1 MTQRHGRSRGAAI
14 VAAIAAGALV
24 AACGGNNNN
33 NDPPATSEVPASA
46 SQSID
51 GFIAYLKRL
60 VVSSAETLEPVDT
73 SMVTPPSDEASEPQ
87 VVN

>member
-1 MTQRHGRSRGAAI
+1 MTQGHGRFRGAAI
-14 VAAIAAGALV
+14 VAVMAAGAMV
-24 AACGGNNNN
+24 AACGGNN

-73 SMVTPPSDEASEPQ
+73 SMVTPPTDETSEPQ

>member
-1 MTQRHGRSRGAAI
+1 MTQGHGRFRGAAI
-14 VAAIAAGALV
+14 VAAMTAGALV
-24 AACGGNNNN
+24 AACGGNNNG
-33 NDPPATSEVPASA
+33 DPPATSEVPASA

-73 SMVTPPSDEASEPQ
+73 SMVTPPTDETSEPQ

>member
-1 MTQRHGRSRGAAI
+1 MTQGHGRFRGAAI

-24 AACGGNNNN
+24 AACGGNI

-73 SMVTPPSDEASEPQ
+73 SMVTPPTDETSEPQ

>member
-1 MTQRHGRSRGAAI
+1 MTQGHGKFRGAAI

-24 AACGGNNNN
+24 AACGGNN

-73 SMVTPPSDEASEPQ
+73 SMVTPPTDETSEPQ
-87 VVN
+87 LVN

>member
-1 MTQRHGRSRGAAI
+1 MTQGHGRFRGAAI

-24 AACGGNNNN
+24 AACGGNN